1 MLGKDPLRPVVQKVQ
16 LGIRL
21 KSLGIP
27 IRIVVGKDKN
37 GRGATGEM
45 TPTDHLPEPNAD
57 RHLTSTKVRRARKVV
72 TPRADANAAAMEV
85 LVQHFIFSLT

>member
-1 MLGKDPLRPVVQKVQ
+1 MLGRVLLQPTIQKVQ

-45 TPTDHLPEPNAD
+45 TPTDHLPEPNVD
-57 RHLTSTKVRRARKVV
+57 RHLTSTKVRRASKV
-72 TPRADANAAAMEV
+72 TTLRANANAAATEV

>member
-1 MLGKDPLRPVVQKVQ
+1 MLGKDLLQPAVQKVQ

-45 TPTDHLPEPNAD
+45 TPTDHLPEPNVD
-57 RHLTSTKVRRARKVV
+57 RHLTSTKVRRARKVE
-72 TPRADANAAAMEV
+72 TPRADVNAAAMEV
-85 LVQHFIFSLT
+85 LVQHLIFSLT